1 MCHHGYHSRE
11 TLADEIARKLSEA
24 DEDAGTD
31 EGTPSFL
38 NEERDAEVDLLT
50 DGGDARSSDDADA

>member
-11 TLADEIARKLSEA
+11 ALEDESARKHREA
-24 DEDAGTD
+24 DGDADTD

-50 DGGDARSSDDADA
+50 DGGDARSSDDDA